1 MICIICNCRVG
12 SFLQFLFK
20 PSDGRII
27 LCQFSLFWACIGTLY
42 MCLLFLEAIQ
52 GVIFL
57 MYRSFSSSSMCL
69 QVKSLLAIRAEDE
82 TPVSAVS
89 IRRMPR

>member
-1 MICIICNCRVG
+1 
-12 SFLQFLFK
+12 
-20 PSDGRII
+20 
-27 LCQFSLFWACIGTLY
+27 
-42 MCLLFLEAIQ
+42 MCLLFLESIQ
-52 GVIFL
+52 GVSIVIFF